1 MLDKTDSEFEL
12 DFLFEESVT
21 AISYTDSNGI
31 FLKANSA
38 YVKLFSFSK
47 EELIGK
53 DISIHL
59 PNSDFEAKS
68 KLLQDYKVFYA
79 TGKNDFREESIF
91 TKTGELK
98 AVEITRKFIL
108 LSDHSKICVSFLTD
122 VSSFKRSN
130 EKILNAVFNALSGVI
145 YHVRLDALKNRK
157 MIFISERADVIFG
170 YSSQEL
176 QENIG
181 LIANV
186 IHPDD
191 ILTPSQSLEI
201 FRKNNNFR
209 RIQYRAKDKTGGW
222 KWLEERSIL
231 IESRKDEYDLYGMIT
246 DISESK
252 LSSKRL
258 EDLRFA
264 LDQSSVISI
273 TDKDGNII
281 DFNENFCKISG
292 YNGKEILGQNHRI
305 INSGFHPRSFFTEM
319 WNEISSGKVWE
330 GEIKNMRK
338 DGTYYWVYSHIIP
351 FLDDHGKPFQYISI
365 RNEITQRKE
374 AEEKLAASEEKY
386 RLLYENAPIGIVIVD
401 PEATILEC
409 NNYLLKLLGYSREEM
424 IGKKSFSFIH
434 EDFIEFKA
442 NALQKLFSGEIKR
455 FYIEEKRKTKEGNYI
470 WVGCYS
476 NAITDKYGKII
487 YRLDF
492 VTDIE
497 NKKRTE
503 EGLLKLD
510 QSKNAILNIVAH
522 DLRTPI
528 SGITNLA
535 RLMLKKEKDEE
546 CQKYLK
552 LMEDSGHH
560 SMTIIQDILEISQ
573 LEQEISLDHTELT
586 ELNSF
591 LRDCI
596 YVFQLQAK
604 QKSVKIQFR
613 TSVEKIFHDINRDKM
628 RRVFTNLISNAIKF
642 SYEQTAIEIYLYRE
656 SQRTIIK
663 IQDHGIGISPEMQ
676 SVLFE
681 KFSPARRVGT
691 KGEHSIGLGMSI
703 VKEIIDKHKAKI
715 RIESE
720 ENKGTSV
727 YIEL

>member
-1 MLDKTDSEFEL
+1 MLDKTSPEFEL
-12 DFLFEESVT
+12 DFLFEQSVT

-31 FLKANSA
+31 FLKVNSA
-38 YVKLFSFSK
+38 YSELFSFSK

-59 PNSDFEAKS
+59 PNSDFETKT
-68 KLLQDYKVFYA
+68 KLLKDYKAFYS
-79 TGKNDFREESIF
+79 TGRNDFREESIF

-98 AVEITRKFIL
+98 AVEINRKFIF
-108 LSDHSKICVSFLTD
+108 LSDHSRICVSFLTD
-122 VSSFKRSN
+122 VSRFKRSN

-201 FRKNNNFR
+201 FKKNNNFR
-209 RIQYRAKDKTGGW
+209 QIQYRVKNKTDGW
-222 KWLEERSIL
+222 NWLEERSIL
-231 IESRKDEYDLYGMIT
+231 IESGKDEYDLYGMIT
-246 DISESK
+246 DISDSK
-252 LSSKRL
+252 ASSKRL

-292 YNGKEILGQNHRI
+292 YNRKEILGQNHRI

-319 WNEISSGKVWE
+319 WDQISSGNVWE

-351 FLDDHGKPFQYISI
+351 FLDDQGKPFQYISI

-386 RLLYENAPIGIVIVD
+386 RLLYENAPIGIVIVN
-401 PEATILEC
+401 PEAVILEC
-409 NNYLLKLLGYSREEM
+409 NNYLLKLLGYTREEM
-424 IGKKSFSFIH
+424 VGKKSFSFIH
-434 EDFIEFKA
+434 EDFIEYKSH
-442 NALQKLFSGEIKR
+442 ALSKLFSGEIKR
-455 FYIEEKRKTKEGNYI
+455 FYIEEKRRTKEGNYI
-470 WVGCYS
+470 WIGCYS
-476 NAITDKYGKII
+476 NAITDETGKIV

-497 NKKRTE
+497 NTKRTE

-510 QSKNAILNIVAH
+510 QSKNTILNIVAH

-552 LMEDSGHH
+552 LMEDSGNH

-573 LEQEISLDHTELT
+573 LEQEVSLVDTEST

-596 YVFQLQAK
+596 YVFQFQAK
-604 QKSVKIQFR
+604 QKSIQIQFR
-613 TSVEKIFHDINRDKM
+613 TSVERIFHDINRDKM
-628 RRVFTNLISNAIKF
+628 RRVFSNLLSNAIKF
-642 SYEQTAIEIYLYRE
+642 SYEKGIVEIHLYRE

-663 IQDHGIGISPEMQ
+663 IQDQGIGIPSEMQ
-676 SVLFE
+676 TVLFE
-681 KFSPARRVGT
+681 KFSSARRVGT
-691 KGEHSIGLGMSI
+691 KGEYSIGLGMSI
-703 VKEIIDKHKAKI
+703 VKEIIDKHRAKI